1 LCKDAERKA
10 EQKIAKDEAARER
23 GDNKW
28 MLPDL
33 GLLSYFTFFGFP
45 WVLFRS
51 RSGPCSD
58 FKVTNSWIFLLEKY
72 T

>member
-23 GDNKW
+23 GDHKW

-33 GLLSYFTFFGFP
+33 GLLSFFTFLGFP
-45 WVLFRS
+45 WF
-51 RSGPCSD
+51 
-58 FKVTNSWIFLLEKY
+58 IY
-72 T
+72 TRH